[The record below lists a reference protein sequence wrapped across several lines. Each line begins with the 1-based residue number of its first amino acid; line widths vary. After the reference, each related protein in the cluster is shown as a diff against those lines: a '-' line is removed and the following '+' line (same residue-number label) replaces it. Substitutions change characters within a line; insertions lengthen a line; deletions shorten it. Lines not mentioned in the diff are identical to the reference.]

1 MTRKEVIEKIIEYF
15 NDNDDV
21 FIDCIEELDGYNG
34 YLGDNRYY
42 SMDELGDLFSGSD
55 PVELLNRAYFGRD
68 IDSWYTDSYGEKHY
82 NSFNPNR
89 EYFTFDGYAN
99 LESSNYKDYSSF
111 NDEYAVESMEKN
123 RRYIDSIDDNDDLC
137 ELFDM
142 LEECEE

>member
-1 MTRKEVIEKIIEYF
+1 MTRKEIIEKIIEFF

-21 FIDCIEELDGYNG
+21 FIECIEELDSYNG

-42 SMDELGDLFSGSD
+42 SMDELGELFSGSD

-68 IDSWYTDSYGEKHY
+68 LDDWHTDSHGEKHY

-89 EYFTFDGYAN
+89 EFFSFDGYAN
-99 LESSNYKDYSSF
+99 FESSNWKDYSCF
-111 NDEYAVESMEKN
+111 NDEYAVESMEEN

-137 ELFDM
+137 ELFDL